1 MLIEEKSNLARL
13 MATENLIIEEKNVS
27 TAYFDLKNRIL
38 TVPVLNG
45 NLSSNIYDLFMGH
58 EVGHA
63 LETPIEGYHDSVYDH
78 GVNHTILNVCEDVRI
93 EKKMKRKFPG
103 LRYSF
108 LKAYQELVK
117 MNFFSIEGKDVNK
130 FNLIDRINLQTKVG
144 SSLNI
149 EFSEDE
155 QLLLEEAENT
165 ETFEEVV
172 EVAKKIQK
180 FMQQKK
186 RKNKALVSKSSNE
199 IEEEESNGEEMD
211 FDDSFDEVSILSED
225 AKGTQ
230 EKEQRIDS
238 DSSNG
243 SDIGDSES
251 NDSEDETSGSSGSDS
266 SKIESQTHN
275 AFRSNEEKLFVRTG
289 GPVIRYCNIPKI
301 EISEFVVSPKQIM
314 SIFHEPIRNM
324 TEDTRQNLN
333 YYREIN
339 QKEYQK
345 FKTSNEKVV
354 SYLAKEFEMRKNAE
368 QHSRAKI
375 SKSGEIN
382 MSKISDYHFT
392 DDIFKKIMTVPNG
405 KSHGL
410 VMFIDWSGSMATHIH
425 STIKQMLTLV
435 LFCRKV
441 NIPFDVYAFTT
452 SFDRT
457 KIRTDKITKY
467 QQNDL
472 FLSDGNFALLNFFN
486 SKMKN
491 SEINEMA
498 SYLYSFYKD
507 YNRHSLFFTDDLCLG
522 GTPLNEA
529 IVSAFEIIPQ
539 FKKNNNLQIVNTIFL
554 TDGDAHKITDSI
566 YPKNAMMSLRNTY
579 PTKTIIRDKKNKC
592 QVEVMKYARV
602 SRNYETVGLIQL
614 LKQRIG
620 GNIISFYITS
630 VREVRTK
637 IAETLSVNENKQI
650 FSHSSPAVD
659 KHQSQ
664 FRKEGSIV
672 LKSNYYDEMYMIKSD
687 TIELDEDGFVLK
699 QEEDKEVNVKKL
711 ASAFTKYNEGKF
723 QSRSF
728 LNRFIKIIS

>member
-186 RKNKALVSKSSNE
+186 RKNKAIVSKPLNE
-199 IEEEESNGEEMD
+199 TGDEEESNEEEFD
-211 FDDSFDEVSILSED
+211 FDDSSDEVYVSSED
-225 AKGTQ
+225 DNETK

-238 DSSNG
+238 NSSKR
-243 SDIGDSES
+243 SSKIGDYES
-251 NDSEDETSGSSGSDS
+251 IDSEDDVRGSSGSDS
-266 SKIESQTHN
+266 SNIESQTHN
-275 AFRSNEEKLFVRTG
+275 AFRSNEEKLFVRSG
-289 GPVIRYCNIPKI
+289 SEIRYCNIPKI
-301 EISEFVVSPKQIM
+301 EISEFVISPQQIM
-314 SIFHEPIRNM
+314 SIFHEPLRNM
-324 TEDTRQNLN
+324 TEDMKQNLN

-339 QKEYQK
+339 RKEYQK

-382 MSKISDYHFT
+382 MSKISNYHFT

-410 VMFIDWSGSMATHIH
+410 VMFIDWSGSMAAHIH

-441 NIPFDVYAFTT
+441 NIPFEVYAFTT

-457 KIRTDKITKY
+457 KIRTKKITKY

-486 SKMKN
+486 NKMKN

-498 SYLYSFYKD
+498 SYLHSFFKD
-507 YNRHSLFFTDDLCLG
+507 YTRHSFFFTDDLCLG

-554 TDGDAHKITDSI
+554 TDGDGQKITDSI
-566 YPKNAMMSLRNTY
+566 YPKNAILSFRNTY

-592 QVEVMKYARV
+592 QVDVLKYAQLT
-602 SRNYETVGLIQL
+602 RNYETIGLIQL

-630 VREVRTK
+630 VREVRSK
-637 IAETLSVNENKQI
+637 IAETISVNKNKLLL
-650 FSHSSPAVD
+650 SSSQVVD
-659 KHQSQ
+659 DYQSN

-687 TIELDEDGFVLK
+687 SLELDGDSFVLK

>member
-13 MATENLIIEEKNVS
+13 MATENLIIEEKNVN

-117 MNFFSIEGKDVNK
+117 MNFFSIDGKNVSE

-186 RKNKALVSKSSNE
+186 RKNKAVVSKASNE
-199 IEEEESNGEEMD
+199 IEEEESNEEELD
-211 FDDSFDEVSILSED
+211 FDDSFDVVSVLSED
-225 AKGTQ
+225 AKGTK
-230 EKEQRIDS
+230 EKEQRIES

-251 NDSEDETSGSSGSDS
+251 NDSEDEAGGSSGSDS

-275 AFRSNEEKLFVRTG
+275 SFRSNEEKLFVRSG
-289 GPVIRYCNIPKI
+289 SEIRYCNIPKI
-301 EISEFVVSPKQIM
+301 EISECVVSPQQIM

-324 TEDTRQNLN
+324 TEDMKQNLN

-339 QKEYQK
+339 RKEYQK
-345 FKTSNEKVV
+345 FKTLNEKVV

-441 NIPFDVYAFTT
+441 NIPFEVYAFTT
-452 SFDRT
+452 SFERT
-457 KIRTDKITKY
+457 KIRTDKKTIY
-467 QQNDL
+467 QHNDL
-472 FLSDGNFALLNFFN
+472 FLSEGSFALLNFFN

-491 SEINEMA
+491 SEIHEMA
-498 SYLYSFYKD
+498 SYLHSFFKD
-507 YNRHSLFFTDDLCLG
+507 YTRHSLFFTDDLCLG
-522 GTPLNEA
+522 GTPLNET
-529 IVSAFEIIPQ
+529 IVSAFEIIPE
-539 FKKNNNLQIVNTIFL
+539 FKRKNNLQIVNTIFL
-554 TDGDAHKITDSI
+554 TDGDGHKITDSI
-566 YPKNAMMSLRNTY
+566 YPKKTGNSLIRY

-592 QVEVMKYARV
+592 QVEVLKYALLT
-602 SRNYETVGLIQL
+602 RNYETVGLIQL

-620 GNIISFYITS
+620 GNIISFYIS
-630 VREVRTK
+630 SAREVRSK
-637 IAETLSVNENKQI
+637 IAETLSVNENKNI
-650 FSHSSPAVD
+650 LSHSSPAVD
-659 KHQSQ
+659 NYQSN

-672 LKSNYYDEMYMIKSD
+672 LKSNYYDELYMIKSD
-687 TIELDEDGFVLK
+687 SIELDEDGFVLK

>member
-13 MATENLIIEEKNVS
+13 MATENLIIEEKNVN

-103 LRYSF
+103 LRHSF

-117 MNFFSIEGKDVNK
+117 MNFFSIDGKNVSE

-172 EVAKKIQK
+172 EIAKKIQK

-186 RKNKALVSKSSNE
+186 RKNKAVVSKSSNE
-199 IEEEESNGEEMD
+199 IEEGESNEEELD
-211 FDDSFDEVSILSED
+211 FDDSFDVVSVLSED
-225 AKGTQ
+225 AKGTK
-230 EKEQRIDS
+230 EKEQRIES

-251 NDSEDETSGSSGSDS
+251 NDSEDEAGGSSGSDS

-275 AFRSNEEKLFVRTG
+275 SFRSNEEKLFVRSG
-289 GPVIRYCNIPKI
+289 SEIRYCNIPKI
-301 EISEFVVSPKQIM
+301 EISEFVVSPQQIM

-324 TEDTRQNLN
+324 TEDMKQNLN

-339 QKEYQK
+339 RKEYQK
-345 FKTSNEKVV
+345 FKTLNEKVV

-441 NIPFDVYAFTT
+441 NIPFEVYAFTT
-452 SFDRT
+452 SFERT
-457 KIRTDKITKY
+457 KIRTDKKTIY
-467 QQNDL
+467 QHNDL

-491 SEINEMA
+491 SEIHEMA
-498 SYLYSFYKD
+498 SYLHSFFKD
-507 YNRHSLFFTDDLCLG
+507 YVRHSLFFTDDLCLG
-522 GTPLNEA
+522 GTPLNET
-529 IVSAFEIIPQ
+529 IVSAFEIIPE
-539 FKKNNNLQIVNTIFL
+539 FKRKNNLQIVNTIFL
-554 TDGDAHKITDSI
+554 TDGDGHKITDSI
-566 YPKNAMMSLRNTY
+566 YPKNAMLSLRNNY

-592 QVEVMKYARV
+592 QVEVLKYALLT
-602 SRNYETVGLIQL
+602 RNYETVGLIQL

-620 GNIISFYITS
+620 GNIISFYIS
-630 VREVRTK
+630 SAREVRSK
-637 IAETLSVNENKQI
+637 IAETLSVNENKNI
-650 FSHSSPAVD
+650 LSHSSPAVD
-659 KHQSQ
+659 NYQSN

-672 LKSNYYDEMYMIKSD
+672 LKSNYYDELYMIKSD
-687 TIELDEDGFVLK
+687 SIELDEDGFVLK

-711 ASAFTKYNEGKF
+711 ASAFTKYNEGKL